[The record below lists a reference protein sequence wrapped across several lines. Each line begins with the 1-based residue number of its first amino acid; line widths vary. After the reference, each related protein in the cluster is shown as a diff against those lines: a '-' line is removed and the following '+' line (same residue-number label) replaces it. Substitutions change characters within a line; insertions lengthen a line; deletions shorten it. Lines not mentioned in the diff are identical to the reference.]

1 MIKLKSA
8 YLAFSITRPFS
19 WFIGALAKYHEVNG
33 ALPERIIVFR
43 DGVGDGQLEAVV
55 EHEIPQMIECFKKAG
70 GTEYR

>member
-1 MIKLKSA
+1 M
-8 YLAFSITRPFS
+8 
-19 WFIGALAKYHEVNG
+19 NG